1 MITDRPWFERAFA
14 AEYLELYRHRSPE
27 EGASQVAQMLKAG
40 LLPASGRV
48 LDLCCGAGR
57 HLLPMR
63 AAGLQAWGL
72 DLSLDLLRA
81 GGLGGV
87 AVRGNA
93 LKLPF
98 VDAAFD
104 VVTNLFSSFGY
115 FPDDAAHHAV
125 LAEVARVLKPGGRLV
140 LDHMNAEVTIRNLQP
155 ESLERREGLTLKQ
168 TRRYD
173 AIARRV
179 IKQVEYTPTG
189 GAPRHWIESVR
200 LFTPAELDAFMHAAG
215 LHVTAR
221 FGDLEGAPFDEA
233 ASPRQVVQ
241 AECA

>member
-1 MITDRPWFERAFA
+1 MTTDRPWFERAFA

-63 AAGLQAWGL
+63 AAGLRAWGL

-98 VDAAFD
+98 ADGAFD
-104 VVTNLFSSFGY
+104 CVANLFSSFGY

-125 LAEVARVLKPGGRLV
+125 LAEVARVLKSGGRLV
-140 LDHMNAEVTIRNLQP
+140 LDHMNAEVTIRTLQP
-155 ESLERREGLTLKQ
+155 ETFEQREGLTLKQ

-173 AIARRV
+173 AAARRV
-179 IKQVEYTPTG
+179 IKHVEYTPAG
-189 GAPRHWIESVR
+189 QPPRHWIESVR
-200 LFTPAELDAFMHAAG
+200 LFTPAELDQFMHAAG
-215 LHVTAR
+215 LRVSARVGDLDGAR
-221 FGDLEGAPFDEA
+221 FDEQT
-233 ASPRQVVQ
+233 SPRQVVL
-241 AECA
+241 AETA